1 LLDNSADALVDMDSN
16 IKLLEKTL
24 QTKKRRRSLSPPR
37 RRSLTPTRRRRSLSP
52 RRRSLTPPRRRS
64 LSPKSF
70 RDKRKPNINGRV
82 RVRSASLNSMR
93 RRKRIPPKP
102 LNRNHRDQ
110 ARKRKSPEPRGRPSK
125 RPKFEV
131 TGGRP
136 RSKRF
141 AITSSEGR
149 SNKVFEV
156 TSSTEKNFK
165 HSNRSSKND
174 FRPRKPR
181 PGLDRRRTRTRT
193 SRRSPP
199 PKRRKPSEVKTERT
213 EGPRVLERPP
223 KSSRKESPPS
233 PLQLKTEPTENVESE
248 RPKSEENDI
257 DFDLAADVL
266 LNNSE
271 LEDGEI
277 VSPKKSKLKSIDERN
292 KVSYDKDGNKW
303 REIESTT
310 TKLDGEEDAM
320 ANKINTYPPNSP
332 PSSPKI
338 HTYPPTPPKKA
349 PLGIIAELKPKP
361 PPALADNLNGIFQ
374 KRRVPKKHD
383 HTNKEPD
390 KRGWIDFKESP
401 KLLCLMQNHAA
412 ININEPSKDL
422 RVGCRAM
429 METKVVRLDKQM
441 FEIYDEKNNA
451 KMIVDAK
458 LLTPMNKSQLK
469 AKKSA
474 IPAQTNYRRRDRPE
488 SRGKF
493 KLKSGRDTKE
503 RRGRGYRR

>member
-1 LLDNSADALVDMDSN
+1 M
-16 IKLLEKTL
+16 
-24 QTKKRRRSLSPPR
+24 
-37 RRSLTPTRRRRSLSP
+37 
-52 RRRSLTPPRRRS
+52 
-64 LSPKSF
+64 
-70 RDKRKPNINGRV
+70 
-82 RVRSASLNSMR
+82 
-93 RRKRIPPKP
+93 
-102 LNRNHRDQ
+102 
-110 ARKRKSPEPRGRPSK
+110 
-125 RPKFEV
+125 
-131 TGGRP
+131 
-136 RSKRF
+136 
-141 AITSSEGR
+141 
-149 SNKVFEV
+149 
-156 TSSTEKNFK
+156 
-165 HSNRSSKND
+165 
-174 FRPRKPR
+174 
-181 PGLDRRRTRTRT
+181 
-193 SRRSPP
+193 
-199 PKRRKPSEVKTERT
+199 
-213 EGPRVLERPP
+213 LERPP

-320 ANKINTYPPNSP
+320 AN
-332 PSSPKI
+332 
-338 HTYPPTPPKKA
+338 KKA